1 LRAGQYVHFG
11 KEQKGEE
18 DKMTPNADLV
28 KFIKTAR
35 KRGFDDYEIR
45 EPLLKQGWAL
55 DEVEAAFYSLRPN
68 KREHISFKNKVTIYL
83 NNDLLK
89 LIEKRAKKNMLTLPE
104 QIEDILRRSTLSLKK
119 GKLPKEKL
127 DDLLVSLFS
136 RQKRVKR

>member
-1 LRAGQYVHFG
+1 
-11 KEQKGEE
+11 
-18 DKMTPNADLV
+18 MTPNKDLV

-35 KRGFDDYEIR
+35 SRGFDDYQIR
-45 EPLLKQGWAL
+45 EPLLKEGWPL
-55 DEVEAAFYSLRPN
+55 DEIEIAFNSLKRA

-89 LIEKRAKKNMLTLPE
+89 LIEKRAKRNMLTLPE

-119 GKLPKEKL
+119 GTLPKEKL

-136 RQKRVKR
+136 RQKRMRR

>member
-1 LRAGQYVHFG
+1 
-11 KEQKGEE
+11 
-18 DKMTPNADLV
+18 MTPNTDLV

-35 KRGFDDYEIR
+35 GRGFDDYQIR
-45 EPLLKQGWAL
+45 EPLLKQGWPL
-55 DEVEAAFYSLRPN
+55 SEIEIAFNSLKRA

-119 GKLPKEKL
+119 GKLTGEKI

-136 RQKRVKR
+136 RRKRAKR

>member
-1 LRAGQYVHFG
+1 MFLLE
-11 KEQKGEE
+11 KSEKE

-28 KFIKTAR
+28 KFIKEAR

-45 EPLLKQGWAL
+45 EPLLKEGWAL
-55 DEVEAAFYSLRPN
+55 DEVEAAFFSLRPK

-119 GKLPKEKL
+119 GKLTGEKL

-136 RQKRVKR
+136 RQKRTKR

>member
-1 LRAGQYVHFG
+1 
-11 KEQKGEE
+11 
-18 DKMTPNADLV
+18 MTPNADLV
-28 KFIKTAR
+28 KFIKEAR

-45 EPLLKQGWAL
+45 TPLLKQGWPI
-55 DEVEAAFYSLRPN
+55 DEIETAFNSLKRA

-119 GKLPKEKL
+119 GKLPAEKL